1 MTTSETAGTEEERQ
15 LALLR
20 DRALAE
26 LARIET
32 TDALDDWRTR
42 YLGRERGELTAVL
55 KGLGKLPDQQRK
67 AIGQAANRVKAEL
80 DAQLEARAQELRARE
95 RAEALERERLDVTLP
110 GRPIPRGHVH
120 PLSLTMRDIAT
131 TMTRMG
137 FQQYEGPEIETD
149 YYNFQALNLPVDH
162 PARDMQDTFWIAP
175 GQILLRTQTSPNQIR
190 IMEAMRPPVRAF
202 VMGKVYRNEA
212 IDASHEAVFHQVE
225 GLMVDEST
233 TMADLR
239 GVLER
244 FAREMFGGERK
255 IRFRPS
261 YFPFTEPSAEFDV
274 DCMTCKGTGCR
285 VCKYSGWLEMGGSG
299 MVDPRVLREV
309 GYDPSVYRGFAFG
322 LGIERIAMLR
332 YDIDDI
338 RMFMSNDLRFL
349 RQIG

>member
-15 LALLR
+15 LASLR
-20 DRALAE
+20 ERALAE
-26 LARIET
+26 LTQIES
-32 TDALDDWRTR
+32 TDALEDWRTR

-67 AIGQAANRVKAEL
+67 AIGQAANRIKADL
-80 DAQLEARAQELRARE
+80 DAQLEARTQELRGRE

-110 GRPIPRGHVH
+110 GRPAPRGHVH

-190 IMEAMRPPVRAF
+190 IMESMRPPVRAY

-225 GLMVDEST
+225 GIMVDEFT

-274 DCMTCKGTGCR
+274 DCISCKGVGCR

-299 MVDPRVLREV
+299 MVDPRVLRGI

-349 RQIG
+349 KQFG